1 MKLLLDTHRLLWA
14 LSDAPRLGRAA
25 RRRIAEPGNEVWVS
39 VVSLWEI
46 AMKMR
51 VGKLRAELPE
61 IVGALAPSGFRLLEL
76 RPSHVLALGE
86 LLAFLEHRDPFDHLL
101 IAQAISE
108 GFSFMSD
115 DVNVGRYAV
124 RRVGCS
130 R

>member
-1 MKLLLDTHRLLWA
+1 M
-14 LSDAPRLGRAA
+14 AA
-25 RRRIAEPGNEVWVS
+25 RRRIAEPANDVWVS

-46 AMKMR
+46 AVKLR

-61 IVGALAPSGFRLLEL
+61 IIEALAPSGFRLLEL
-76 RPSHVLALGE
+76 RPPHVLALGE
-86 LLAFLEHRDPFDHLL
+86 LPVFSDHRDPFDHLL